1 MGTGNVTLN
10 ILDGGA
16 SIVVPSANVQV
27 VIGCAQQG
35 TVNTVVAT
43 QSPQTLLS
51 TFGYGPLTEA
61 AALTCLAGGTVL
73 AIRAATN
80 TAGTATAVQFV
91 GSGTSV
97 ITVTGAPYDD
107 YYVQF
112 KVTSTGGGTIGVAG
126 IFFQVSLDAGRHYGP
141 ILALGTAATYVI
153 PQTGITLNFASGTLV
168 AGDTAQFST
177 TAPIWN
183 DSGLQSALQALQAS
197 QYAGTGWGSTHI
209 VGVAAGSDVSTV
221 AGYPTSY
228 LETLANGYLFTRAIF
243 TARDAHAPTAWGGA
257 GETESAWMT
266 AIGTDYSAV
275 SAKRACVGAGYYN
288 MPSAFS
294 NTAAG
299 APAYRR
305 PLSWAAAAREVTVP
319 PQRHI
324 GRVSDGALSQIIVN
338 PTTDPTDGFIYHDER
353 VNPGLDYLEAGFG
366 TNRFMAAWTRIP
378 NLPGFYI
385 TNPLLAS
392 TIGSQF
398 FLLPL
403 GLVMDVACNIV
414 HQVAQEEIDADVRL
428 NNNGTLYVNEALA
441 IQSTILNTI
450 NADMTNQNMISS
462 ADVVVSQTQNV
473 QATNTV
479 VINVTLTARGYVLA
493 ETVNI
498 GFSNPLLAG

>member
-1 MGTGNVTLN
+1 MGTGNVILN

-16 SIVVPSANVQV
+16 SITVPSANVQV

-80 TAGTATAVQFV
+80 AAGTATAVVFT
-91 GSGTSV
+91 GTGTSV

-112 KVTSTGGGTIGVAG
+112 KVSNGGTIGVAG
-126 IFFQVSLDAGRHYGP
+126 ITFQLSLDAGRHYGP
-141 ILALGTAATYVI
+141 ILNLGTANTYLI
-153 PQTGITLNFASGTLV
+153 PQTNITLNFGAGTLV
-168 AGDTAQFST
+168 TGDIAQFST
-177 TAPIWN
+177 TAPAWN
-183 DSGLQSALQALQAS
+183 DTGIQSALQALQAS
-197 QYAGTGWGSTHI
+197 QYAGSGWGSTHI
-209 VGVAAGSDVSTV
+209 VGVAAGSDVSTI

-243 TARDAHAPTAWGGA
+243 TARDAHAPVAWGGA
-257 GETESAWMT
+257 GETEAAWMT

-288 MPSAFS
+288 MPSAFG

-305 PLSWAAAAREVTVP
+305 PLSWAAAAREVQVP

-324 GRVSDGALSQIIVN
+324 GRVSDGALSQIVVN
-338 PTTDPTDGFIYHDER
+338 PSSDPTDGFVYHDER
-353 VNPGLDYLEAGFG
+353 INPGLDYLEAGFG
-366 TNRFMAAWTRIP
+366 VNRFMAAWTRIP

-398 FLLPL
+398 YLLPL

-428 NNNGTLYVNEALA
+428 NKNGTLYVNEALS
-441 IQSTILNTI
+441 IQSAILNTI

-462 ADVVVSQTQNV
+462 ANVVVSQTQNV
-473 QATNTV
+473 QVTNTV
-479 VINVTLTARGYVLA
+479 VINVTITARGYVL
-493 ETVNI
+493 EEIINI